1 MKFEMAHFLEN
12 LYVYLYNHFFSPT
25 MEKHFFISDRIFRAS
40 IFSAAVIVIIAGVI
54 MAESIITMLL
64 LAFFISVIGAHLVSW
79 FDLKKVPHV
88 LSVIIVMLGMLL
100 IIVGL
105 SSIIGGS
112 VSGFTSHLGKYEN
125 RLTGI
130 ISSANQEFSRLGFSF
145 STQKLTQMFD
155 PVKILDI
162 TASTLGQLGN
172 VMSNTTLIFFIVLF
186 VLLEMKSISLKSRIF
201 GASSGKTMKNISRI
215 EKSVRHYMVIKTIV
229 SLLTGVLIGIW
240 LSIIGVEYAIL
251 WALIAF
257 LLNYIPNIGSVIA
270 AVPAMLFTW
279 IQLGFIPMVWVM
291 AGYLAVNLFIG
302 YFVEPRVMGRGMG
315 LSTLVVFL
323 SLIIWGYI
331 LGIIGMFLSV
341 PLTMTLKIILEY
353 NDSTK
358 PLSAMLGTDE
368 EASKL
373 INEKELRRINKEM
386 EDYSGQQ

>member
-1 MKFEMAHFLEN
+1 
-12 LYVYLYNHFFSPT
+12 
-25 MEKHFFISDRIFRAS
+25 MEKHLIISDRIFRAS
-40 IFSAAVIVIIAGVI
+40 IFAAAMIVIIAGVI

-64 LAFFISVIGAHLVSW
+64 LAFFISVIGAHLVAW
-79 FDLKKVPHV
+79 FDQKKVPHV
-88 LSVIIVMLGMLL
+88 LSVIIVMVGMLS
-100 IIVGL
+100 IIIGL
-105 SSIIGGS
+105 SGIIGGS
-112 VSGFTSHLGKYEN
+112 ISSFTSHLGKYED

-130 ISSANQEFSRLGFSF
+130 ISSASQEFSHLGFSF
-145 STQKLTQMFD
+145 STQKLTEMFD

-162 TASTLGQLGN
+162 TATTLGQLGN

-186 VLLEMKSISLKSRIF
+186 VLLEMKSISLKSKIF
-201 GASSGKTMKNISRI
+201 GASSTGKTMKNISRI
-215 EKSVRHYMVIKTIV
+215 EKSVRHYLVIKTIV
-229 SLLTGVLIGIW
+229 SLLTGVLVGIW

-270 AVPAMLFTW
+270 AIPAMLFTW
-279 IQLGFIPMVWVM
+279 IQLGFIPMIWVM

-331 LGIIGMFLSV
+331 LGIVGMFLSV

-353 NDSTK
+353 NESTK
-358 PLSAMLGTDE
+358 PLAAMLGTDE

-373 INEKELRRINKEM
+373 INEKELSRINKEL
-386 EDYSGQQ
+386 EDYPGQQ

>member
-1 MKFEMAHFLEN
+1 
-12 LYVYLYNHFFSPT
+12 
-25 MEKHFFISDRIFRAS
+25 MEKHLIINDRIFRAS
-40 IFSAAVIVIIAGVI
+40 IFAAAMIIIIAGV
-54 MAESIITMLL
+54 MTAESIITMLL
-64 LAFFISVIGAHLVSW
+64 LAFFLSVIGAHLVAW
-79 FDLKKVPHV
+79 FDQKKVPHV
-88 LSVIIVMLGMLL
+88 LSVIIVMVGILS
-100 IIVGL
+100 IIIGL

-112 VSGFTSHLGKYEN
+112 ISSFTSHLGKYED

-130 ISSANQEFSRLGFSF
+130 IASANQEFSRLGFSF
-145 STQKLTQMFD
+145 STQKLTHMFD

-162 TASTLGQLGN
+162 TATTLGQLGN

-201 GASSGKTMKNISRI
+201 GASSTGKTMKNISRI
-215 EKSVRHYMVIKTIV
+215 EKSVRHYLVIKTIV
-229 SLLTGVLIGIW
+229 SLLTGVLVGIW

-270 AVPAMLFTW
+270 AVPTMLFAW
-279 IQLGFIPMVWVM
+279 IQLGFIPMIWVM
-291 AGYLAVNLFIG
+291 SGYLAVNLFIG

-331 LGIIGMFLSV
+331 LGIVGMFLSV

-353 NDSTK
+353 NESTK
-358 PLSAMLGTDE
+358 SLAAMLGTDE
-368 EASKL
+368 EALKL

-386 EDYSGQQ
+386 DDPSGQQ